1 MKTIEFRRRVPR
13 SAWFQGL
20 LDREAGTEM
29 QPHEIDTEWHG
40 PWFQSEYVK
49 GVHDY
54 DIHIGL
60 IKTGHTIRM
69 TNAEREIERLEREAR
84 FNEESG

>member
-1 MKTIEFRRRVPR
+1 MKAIEFKRRVPR

-29 QPHEIDTEWHG
+29 QPYEIDIDWHG
-40 PWFQSEYVK
+40 PWFQSEYVR
-49 GVHDY
+49 GVNDY
-54 DIHIGL
+54 DIHTGL
-60 IKTGHTIRM
+60 LETGKLIRD
-69 TNAEREIERLEREAR
+69 AREIERLEREAR